1 VLLLL
6 LLLDL
11 DEFDRCHE
19 KPIGCGNMPLFFQS
33 QWEGVM
39 ERIDV
44 RGGETTAR
52 ASEKDLAEGWLDIL
66 RVRVIV
72 VIVPQVGSGLEL

>member
-1 VLLLL
+1 
-6 LLLDL
+6 
-11 DEFDRCHE
+11 
-19 KPIGCGNMPLFFQS
+19 
-33 QWEGVM
+33 M

-66 RVRVIV
+66 RVRAIV
-72 VIVPQVGSGLEL
+72 VIVPQLGSGLEL